1 MGVLQHVHA
10 VMQLQANI
18 HLIISSRVLCHL
30 CKEAFRNSPRRT
42 IMSFFRCPLSR
53 IIAPGRPKR
62 LMAGWKFHL
71 AQLTKS
77 FPTDFNYLGPRWN
90 GPLLGAGVNA
100 TKYQKPWP
108 RTDII
113 VRWPHDCLSPIMR
126 WPQLKPRQTAWG
138 GAFLY
143 LEKCWNFGILRK
155 TFISHIWN
163 LVVLAEHWLGKP
175 RTSKTDEFSEKFQT
189 ALDPPPLILG
199 KSHCNFFRNSWPKY
213 RL

>member
-1 MGVLQHVHA
+1 
-10 VMQLQANI
+10 
-18 HLIISSRVLCHL
+18 
-30 CKEAFRNSPRRT
+30 
-42 IMSFFRCPLSR
+42 
-53 IIAPGRPKR
+53 
-62 LMAGWKFHL
+62 MAGWKFHL
-71 AQLTKS
+71 VQLTKS
-77 FPTDFNYLGPRWN
+77 FPTDFNYLGPGWN
-90 GPLLGAGVNA
+90 GLLLRAGVNA
-100 TKYQKPWP
+100 TKHRKP

-189 ALDPPPLILG
+189 AFDPPLIFG
-199 KSHCNFFRNSWPKY
+199 KLYCGFRDKIVTKARMFIMAGLMCIIWSYFPWDACSTNVQHCNRVKIYPKKTFLY
-213 RL
+213 HFPGQKALFKGPNFAI

>member
-1 MGVLQHVHA
+1 MSITCFFWPPFG
-10 VMQLQANI
+10 
-18 HLIISSRVLCHL
+18 
-30 CKEAFRNSPRRT
+30 RT
-42 IMSFFRCPLSR
+42 IT
-53 IIAPGRPKR
+53 PKR

-71 AQLTKS
+71 VQLTKS
-77 FPTDFNYLGPRWN
+77 FPTDFNYLGPGWN
-90 GPLLGAGVNA
+90 GLLLRAGVNA
-100 TKYQKPWP
+100 TKHRKP

-163 LVVLAEHWLGKP
+163 LVVLAEHWSGKP

-189 ALDPPPLILG
+189 AFDPPSFSENHIAI
-199 KSHCNFFRNSWPKY
+199 FFQNSWPKY

>member
-1 MGVLQHVHA
+1 
-10 VMQLQANI
+10 
-18 HLIISSRVLCHL
+18 
-30 CKEAFRNSPRRT
+30 
-42 IMSFFRCPLSR
+42 
-53 IIAPGRPKR
+53 
-62 LMAGWKFHL
+62 MAGWKFHL
-71 AQLTKS
+71 VQLTKS
-77 FPTDFNYLGPRWN
+77 FPTDFNYLGPGWN
-90 GPLLGAGVNA
+90 GLLLRAGVNA
-100 TKYQKPWP
+100 TKHRKP

-189 ALDPPPLILG
+189 AFDPPSHFRKITLQFFSEIHDRSIVYNG
-199 KSHCNFFRNSWPKY
+199 KNLQHKFSDWKCL
-213 RL
+213 RLKLLENNVCFVLRELLQ